1 MAAGVNRSTFS
12 GIEPA
17 MKSLLLAGGLASS
30 LVVGIVALPAPA
42 VAAEMCHGQAATL
55 VGSPDMSLVGTDGD
69 DVIVTKGSRVILAL
83 DGNDLVC
90 VTGKSGLVYAGFG
103 DDVVDTTTRASGRSF
118 LGPGAD
124 TYLGGPGNDW
134 VKAAGDPGVGA
145 SVGDQQVDVIDVGA
159 GSATIYSGAPGKGN
173 ADTITVG
180 DGPSKVYWSGYQ
192 TGGEVEFGTGRH
204 RMQVFLKADEP
215 RDWRLGNGLVSD
227 AGDQLVRWTGVV
239 RDLSVLAFPDG
250 AALTML
256 GSAAPELLKAR
267 ACRVTIEGRG
277 GNDVLRFSLAP
288 DDVCQRQERRL
299 LGGAGADTLLGSPR
313 GDVLIGGTG
322 RDVADGRDGND
333 RCQAEVRRNCERR

>member
-1 MAAGVNRSTFS
+1 V
-12 GIEPA
+12 
-17 MKSLLLAGGLASS
+17 
-30 LVVGIVALPAPA
+30 
-42 VAAEMCHGQAATL
+42 HGRPATL
-55 VGSPDMSLVGTDGD
+55 VGSPDATLVGTDGD

-83 DGNDLVC
+83 GGNDRVC

-134 VKAAGDPGVGA
+134 LKAAGDPGVGA

-173 ADTITVG
+173 ADTISVG
-180 DGPSKVYWSGYQ
+180 DGNSTVYWSGYQ
-192 TGGEVEFGTGRH
+192 TGGEVEFGAGRH
-204 RMQVFLKADEP
+204 RMQVFLKGDEP
-215 RDWRLGNGLVSD
+215 RDWRVGNGLVSD

-239 RDLSVLAFPDG
+239 RELSVLAFPDS

-288 DDVCQRQERRL
+288 DEGCPRQERRL
-299 LGGAGADTLLGSPR
+299 LGGAGADTLLGSPH
-313 GDVLIGGTG
+313 GDVLFGGGG
-322 RDVADGRDGND
+322 RDVADGRGGND
-333 RCQAEVRRNCERR
+333 QCRAEVRRHCERR

>member
-1 MAAGVNRSTFS
+1 MNRSTLS
-12 GIEPA
+12 GIQPI
-17 MKSLLLAGGLASS
+17 MKSLLLARWVWPPVLSS
-30 LVVGIVALPAPA
+30 ESWLSPRRPWRRSVPR
-42 VAAEMCHGQAATL
+42 EAATL
-55 VGSPDMSLVGTDGD
+55 VGSPDAALLGTDGD

-103 DDVVDTTTRASGRSF
+103 DDVVDTTTAASGRSF

-124 TYLGGPGNDW
+124 TYLGGPGTDC
-134 VKAAGDPGVGA
+134 VKAAGHPGVGA
-145 SVGDQQVDVIDVGA
+145 AIGDQEVDVIDVGA

-180 DGPSKVYWSGYQ
+180 DGNSTVFWSGYQ
-192 TGGEVEFGTGRH
+192 TGGEVEFGAGRH
-204 RMQVFLKADEP
+204 RMQVFLKGDEP
-215 RDWRLGNGLVSD
+215 RDWRLGNGLGPD
-227 AGDQLVRWTGVV
+227 AGDELVRWTGVV
-239 RDLSVLAFPDG
+239 RDLSVLAFPDS

-288 DDVCQRQERRL
+288 DDGCPRQERRL
-299 LGGAGADTLLGSPR
+299 LGGAGADTLLGSR
-313 GDVLIGGTG
+313 HGDVLFGGGG
-322 RDVADGRDGND
+322 RDVADGRGGND
-333 RCQAEVRRNCERR
+333 QCRAEVRRHCERR